1 MLKFNQFIQALEKY
15 APLNLSKLMIDHG
28 HYDNSGAI
36 VKCSD
41 QVEKVLFSLDL
52 SNCSVEKA
60 IELCVDTIVTHH
72 PAIYNPIK
80 NLSIDEDTAPL
91 IKAINNG
98 INVISMHLNLDIADE
113 GIDQSLA
120 KALGG
125 DNIRVLDLVDDVHG
139 YGREFDCG
147 LEIDK
152 LVDLIK
158 ENLSTDRVLVY
169 GNGVCQTVASF
180 CGGGASS
187 ALEQVVS
194 GNTVADTIVTSDTAH
209 HVVKELVE
217 RNIKLI
223 IIPHYSAEDYGF
235 RKFYASVKNDLE
247 GTTQAFYY
255 QDKRFM

>member
-1 MLKFNQFIQALEKY
+1 MLKFNQFIKALEKY

-28 HYDNSGAI
+28 HYDNSGEI
-36 VKCSD
+36 IKCCD

-52 SNCSVEKA
+52 SNSSIERA
-60 IELCVDTIVTHH
+60 IELGVDTMVTHH

-80 NLSIDEDTAPL
+80 NLSIDNDTAPL
-91 IKAINNG
+91 IKAIKKG
-98 INVISMHLNLDIADE
+98 INVISMHLNLDIADD

-120 KALGG
+120 MALGAKTT
-125 DNIRVLDLVDDVHG
+125 RVLDLVDATHG

-147 LEIDK
+147 LSVNE
-152 LVDLIK
+152 LVGLIK
-158 ENLSTDRVLVY
+158 ENLSTDRVIVY
-169 GNGVCQTVASF
+169 GNGVCKTVASF

-194 GNTVADTIVTSDTAH
+194 GKTKADTIVTSDTAH

>member
-1 MLKFNQFIQALEKY
+1 MFHINVLTAKSYLKLGARNLEHGELTKAQELLEKALEIN
-15 APLNLSKLMIDHG
+15 PDSP
-28 HYDNSGAI
+28 
-36 VKCSD
+36 
-41 QVEKVLFSLDL
+41 E
-52 SNCSVEKA
+52 
-60 IELCVDTIVTHH
+60 TI
-72 PAIYNPIK
+72 
-80 NLSIDEDTAPL
+80 
-91 IKAINNG
+91 
-98 INVISMHLNLDIADE
+98 
-113 GIDQSLA
+113 
-120 KALGG
+120 
-125 DNIRVLDLVDDVHG
+125 
-139 YGREFDCG
+139 
-147 LEIDK
+147 
-152 LVDLIK
+152 IK